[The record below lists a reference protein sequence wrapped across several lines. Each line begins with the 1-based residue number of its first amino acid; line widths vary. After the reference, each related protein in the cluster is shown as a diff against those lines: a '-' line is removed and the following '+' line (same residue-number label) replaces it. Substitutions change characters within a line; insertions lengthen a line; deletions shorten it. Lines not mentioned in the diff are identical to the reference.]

1 MRIETVMQEAPLWY
15 TSVSD
20 LLPRE
25 QKQEKKRERM
35 RKNRF
40 KPYKQK
46 LLQQVSQPIKY

>member
-25 QKQEKKRERM
+25 QKKEKRE
-35 RKNRF
+35 
-40 KPYKQK
+40 
-46 LLQQVSQPIKY
+46 